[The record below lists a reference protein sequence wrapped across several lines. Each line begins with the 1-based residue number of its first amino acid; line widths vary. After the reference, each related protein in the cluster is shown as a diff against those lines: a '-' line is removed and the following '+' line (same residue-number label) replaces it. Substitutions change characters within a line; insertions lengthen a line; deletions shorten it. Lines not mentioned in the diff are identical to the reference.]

1 MNKRKINKQAYLPI
15 IVFIFLL
22 LVCIYAIDVF
32 TSKYI
37 IFNGSLEEYQELIDI
52 NTENVGSLK
61 NINYSELISFL
72 ENDTTDE
79 LIYSDSFNCIDFSLT
94 LLHKASLQNIS
105 SGIAI
110 LDYHTWS
117 GHCISC
123 FNTLD
128 EGLIFIEPQS
138 GTDYDIT
145 NDIKILGE
153 YSSKTIY
160 AIHTFWN

>member
-1 MNKRKINKQAYLPI
+1 MNKRKIKYKSYLPI
-15 IVFIFLL
+15 IIFIFIILIC
-22 LVCIYAIDVF
+22 VYAVDVF
-32 TSKYI
+32 SSKYI
-37 IFNGSLEEYQELIDI
+37 LFNGTTDEYQELVNI
-52 NTENVGSLK
+52 NTENTESLT
-61 NINYSELISFL
+61 NVNYSILISFL

-79 LIYSDSFNCIDFSLT
+79 ITYSSSFNCVDFSLT

-128 EGLIFIEPQS
+128 MGVIFIEPQS
-138 GTDYDIT
+138 DTDIT
-145 NDIKILGE
+145 NDIKILNPYLSG
-153 YSSKTIY
+153 TIY